1 LEVFINSVFSTIYCI
16 GCGGGEFS
24 LKFLVLTEVREL
36 PPEPA
41 QSMELARQQIEMLLE
56 LKKKGKVLEGYTK
69 AGLKGGVVIFDV
81 ESAAELNS
89 LMLSLPLYTFLD
101 TEVYPLLDN
110 EESLAQMKQASERMK
125 AKK

>member
-1 LEVFINSVFSTIYCI
+1 
-16 GCGGGEFS
+16 
-24 LKFLVLTEVREL
+24 LTEVREL
-36 PPEPA
+36 PPDPA
-41 QSMELARQQIEMLLE
+41 QSMELARQQIETLLD

-69 AGLKGGVVIFDV
+69 AGLKGGVIIFDV

-110 EESLAQMKQASERMK
+110 EESLAQMKKSLRKDEGKEVRTHTYAEYRG
-125 AKK
+125 